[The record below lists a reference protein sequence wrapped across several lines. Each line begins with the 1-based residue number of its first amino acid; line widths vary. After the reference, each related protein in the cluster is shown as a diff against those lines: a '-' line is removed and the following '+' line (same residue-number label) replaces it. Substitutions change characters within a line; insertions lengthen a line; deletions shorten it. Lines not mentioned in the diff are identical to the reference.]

1 MVSRRRFTLLLA
13 VWVVALALALI
24 ASILAFQTD
33 GLGAARIVAGA
44 VALSCA
50 AGLWHHVTR
59 TNRMMARFIEALHFG
74 DTSSR
79 FGGEQGAGFGELGDA
94 LNDAMAKAH
103 ARQQAAQGELRFY
116 EALAD
121 DMPVA
126 LLTVDAEGRVTL
138 GNKAA
143 RRLFSDVEGVQPED
157 FSLYSATFARHLA
170 EGGPSEALLLLALNG
185 MPQNVLVRSARLDR
199 LGRQT
204 RVVTVQPVQGMLNT
218 VEAAVQTDLVRVL
231 THEILNSLTPV
242 TSLAETAAG
251 LLQDPELGQSQRIS
265 DARAAV
271 SALARRA
278 GGLSH
283 FIEAYRAVARAPQVE
298 RRDFLAKPWAEE
310 LLRVFE
316 PQTLGISVA
325 LTVEPADLVLN
336 ADPDLL
342 AQVIINLLRNAAQ
355 AMEGHTAQ
363 PSIAIR
369 ILAPRELSM
378 IEVEDNGPGVPA
390 GIRQDIF
397 LPFFTTR
404 KHGNGVGLNLARQ
417 IAIAHGGAIEV
428 TEGRAGGAL
437 IRLGWPAR

>member
-13 VWVVALALALI
+13 VWVVVLALALL
-24 ASILAFQTD
+24 ASILAFQTE
-33 GLGAARIVAGA
+33 GLGAARIVA
-44 VALSCA
+44 VALALGSA
-50 AGLWHHVTR
+50 ACLWHHVAR
-59 TNRMMARFIEALHFG
+59 TNRMLARFIEALHFG

-79 FGGEQGAGFGELGDA
+79 FGGEQGAAFGELGDA
-94 LNDAMAKAH
+94 LNQAMAMAH
-103 ARQQAAQGELRFY
+103 ARQQAAEGELRFY

-126 LLTVDAEGRVTL
+126 LLTVDAGGRVTL

-157 FSLYSATFARHLA
+157 FSSYSATFARYLA
-170 EGGPSEALLLLALNG
+170 EGGPAEALLLLALNG
-185 MPQNVLVRSARLDR
+185 MPQNVLLRSARLDR

-242 TSLAETAAG
+242 TSLAQTTAE
-251 LLQDPELGQSQRIS
+251 LLQDPELGENQRIAE
-265 DARAAV
+265 ARVAV
-271 SALARRA
+271 GALARRA

-283 FIEAYRAVARAPQVE
+283 FIEAYRAVARTPQVE

-310 LLRVFE
+310 LLCVFE
-316 PQTLGISVA
+316 PQALGISVA
-325 LTVEPADLVLN
+325 LTVEPIDLVMN

-342 AQVIINLLRNAAQ
+342 AQVVINLLRNAAQ
-355 AMEGHTAQ
+355 AMEGNTAH
-363 PSIAIR
+363 PSITIR
-369 ILAPRELSM
+369 IFALRDLLL
-378 IEVEDNGPGVPA
+378 IEVEDNGPGVPV
-390 GIRQDIF
+390 GLRQDIF

-417 IAIAHGGAIEV
+417 IAVAHGGAIEV
-428 TEGRAGGAL
+428 IEGKGGGAL
-437 IRLGWPAR
+437 IRIGWPAR